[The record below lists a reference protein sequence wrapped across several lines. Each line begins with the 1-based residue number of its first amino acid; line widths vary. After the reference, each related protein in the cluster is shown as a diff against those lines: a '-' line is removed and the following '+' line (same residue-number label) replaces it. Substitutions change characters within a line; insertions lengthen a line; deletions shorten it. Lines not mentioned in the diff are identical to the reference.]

1 MSRRLSGRLRS
12 LALLLSGPAHAQEVD
27 VGKLNNQAIELSKQG
42 EYEKAARIW
51 LSLLDK
57 LGPDY
62 KHAWVFHKNVGRNFQ
77 KLNRYPLSWWHLDR
91 CLMLTRGDS
100 KHAKKWVN
108 EVEKALER
116 KHVKI
121 RLEVE
126 PPGEQVRLGEGAD
139 RTWYKAPLTWWFLPG
154 KQSVEVRAEAGEPE
168 QMSFRVASEMEVVK
182 LSLPRYGSLVVLSDK
197 EYTEIFVAGEP
208 AGKGRVELKL
218 KEGEYRLEARAEGF
232 EPWVKDAV
240 ITGGGMTREEVV
252 LKPVPGIEK
261 PVTVEAEVPPWKWF
275 VLGGAAALAAGGG
288 VTFYMASVNLDDQ
301 RSKHDKWFE
310 SYQREHGESP
320 KPADVDA
327 DWNDRVDTHVQ
338 PLAITSYLLWGAAG
352 AAAITGAILLYP
364 HLTATPSSPDD
375 GPVGFISPI
384 YLPSGGGF
392 SATWQF

>member
-1 MSRRLSGRLRS
+1 MLRLISS
-12 LALLLSGPAHAQEVD
+12 LLLSVVLLVSGPTAAQEVD

-62 KHAWVFHKNVGRNFQ
+62 EHAWVFHKNVGRNFQ

-100 KHAKKWVN
+100 KHAKKWIE
-108 EVEKALER
+108 EVEKSLER

-126 PPGEQVRLGEGAD
+126 PPGEQVKLGEGAD
-139 RTWYKAPLTWWFLPG
+139 ETWYKAPLTWWFLPG
-154 KQSVEVRAEAGEPE
+154 KQSVEVRAGAGEPE
-168 QMSFRVASEMEVVK
+168 QMTFRVASEMEIVK
-182 LSLPRYGSLVVLSDK
+182 LSLPRYGKLVVMSNK
-197 EYTEIFVAGEP
+197 EYTEIFVAGSP
-208 AGKGRVELKL
+208 AGKGKVELKL

-240 ITGGGMTREEVV
+240 ITGGGTTMEEVV
-252 LKPVPGIEK
+252 LKPVPSIEQ
-261 PVTVEAEVPPWKWF
+261 PVTVENRVPPWKWF

-301 RSKHDKWFE
+301 AQKHDDWYLA
-310 SYQREHGESP
+310 YQKTEGKTPSDAE
-320 KPADVDA
+320 VDA
-327 DWNDRVDTHVQ
+327 DWTDRVDTHVQ
-338 PLAITSYLLWGAAG
+338 PLAVTSYVLWGAAG
-352 AAAITGAILLYP
+352 AAAITSAILLYP
-364 HLTATPSSPDD
+364 HLTSPAPESGDS
-375 GPVGFISPI
+375 PVGFLAPI
-384 YLPSGGGF
+384 FLPSGGGF
-392 SATWQF
+392 SASFQF